1 MVKNLAI
8 KIYTNGLN
16 IKRIEK
22 VLLGLRLKKLLKEIH
37 LNEQYINN

>member
-16 IKRIEK
+16 IKIIEK
-22 VLLGLRLKKLLKEIH
+22 VLLGLILKTIKG
-37 LNEQYINN
+37 NPFR